1 MKYKIYQFSFGDG
14 YAGSAK
20 MAILSSSVLSESGND
35 VTLIVSKN
43 SLTERRAKE
52 KNIKTIEF
60 DSTQKYSQLFDQIL
74 SDVKINKPD
83 FCITYHSL
91 DRKIGNS
98 LKSKLG
104 KKIINVAY
112 RQNMSKSIP
121 IIGSLIYNFY
131 CDMTLACSKGVAADL
146 IQSGLKKNIVKVI
159 HNVTEYPENIYS
171 IDGTKIRN
179 QYCINNK
186 FVIGVSSWFHKERK
200 GFDILFKAFSK
211 LEQEFVLLIIGIPT
225 EMQQEVID
233 YAATFGISSDRVI
246 LPGFVDN
253 IYEYYKAMDVFVLPS
268 RSEGF
273 SLALLEAAAAGI
285 PIIASNIPGNDEFII
300 HKQNGLLF
308 DIKNPDELVE
318 SIKIFDDTKTLA
330 QELGEKAS
338 KDALENYNLKKYGL
352 RLTELLNEAYKA
364 AN

>member
-20 MAILSSSVLSESGND
+20 MAILSSVALADSGND
-35 VTLIVSKN
+35 VTIIVSKN

-74 SDVKINKPD
+74 SDVKINRPD

-112 RQNMSKSIP
+112 RQNMSKSLP

-131 CDMTLACSKGVAADL
+131 CDMTLACSMGVAADL
-146 IQSGLKKNIVKVI
+146 IRSGLIKNRVRVI
-159 HNVTEYPENIYS
+159 YNVTEYPENIS
-171 IDGTKIRN
+171 AVDGTKIRK
-179 QYCINNK
+179 QYGIINK

-200 GFDILFKAFSK
+200 GFDILFEAFSK
-211 LEQEFVLLIIGIPT
+211 LEQEFCFLIIGIPT
-225 EMQQEVID
+225 EKQQEVIH
-233 YAATFGISSDRVI
+233 YAATFGISSDRLI

-253 IYEYYKAMDVFVLPS
+253 IYEYYKAMDAFVLPS

-273 SLALLEAAAAGI
+273 SLALLEAAAAGL
-285 PIIASNIPGNDEFII
+285 PIIASNIPGNNEFII
-300 HKQNGLLF
+300 HEQNGFLF
-308 DIKNPDELVE
+308 DIKNPEELVE
-318 SIKIFDDTKTLA
+318 AIRIFFNDKTLA
-330 QELGEKAS
+330 YKVGKKAS
-338 KDALENYNLKKYGL
+338 EDALENYNLKKYGL
-352 RLTELLNEAYKA
+352 RLTELLDEAYTMRK
-364 AN
+364 

>member
-20 MAILSSSVLSESGND
+20 MAILSSVVLSELGND
-35 VTLIVSKN
+35 VTLVVSKN
-43 SLTERRAKE
+43 SLTERRAKD

-60 DSTQKYSQLFDQIL
+60 DSTQKYSHLFDQIL

-83 FCITYHSL
+83 ICITYHSL

-104 KKIINVAY
+104 KNIINVAY

-131 CDMTLACSKGVAADL
+131 CDMTLACSQGVAADL
-146 IQSGLKKNIVKVI
+146 IRSGLKKNFVRVI
-159 HNVTEYPENIYS
+159 HNVTEYPENIS
-171 IDGTKIRN
+171 LIDGAIIRN
-179 QYCINNK
+179 QYQINDK
-186 FVIGVSSWFHKERK
+186 YVIGVSSWFHKERK
-200 GFDILFKAFSK
+200 GFDILFEAFAK
-211 LEQEFVLLIIGIPT
+211 LEQEFALLIIGIPT
-225 EMQQEVID
+225 EKQQDVID

-253 IYEYYKAMDVFVLPS
+253 IYEYYKSMDVFVLPS

-285 PIIASNIPGNDEFII
+285 PIIASNIPGNNEFVI
-300 HKQNGLLF
+300 HDQNGLFF
-308 DIKNPDELVE
+308 DVKNPKELIE
-318 SIKIFDDTKTLA
+318 SIKTFFYDKTLA
-330 QELGEKAS
+330 HKLGKKAS
-338 KDALENYNLKKYGL
+338 EDAMENYNLKKYGL
-352 RLTELLNEAYKA
+352 RLTELLNEAYTMT
-364 AN
+364 N

>member
-1 MKYKIYQFSFGDG
+1 MKYNIYQFSFGDG

-20 MAILSSSVLSESGND
+20 MAILSSSVLSEFGND

-112 RQNMSKSIP
+112 RQNMSKSLP

-146 IQSGLKKNIVKVI
+146 IRSGLIKNRVRVI
-159 HNVTEYPENIYS
+159 YNVTEYPENIS
-171 IDGTKIRN
+171 AVDGTKIRK
-179 QYCINNK
+179 QYGIINK

-200 GFDILFKAFSK
+200 GFDILFEAFSK

-233 YAATFGISSDRVI
+233 YAATFEISSDRLI

-253 IYEYYKAMDVFVLPS
+253 IYEYYKAMDAFVLPS

-273 SLALLEAAAAGI
+273 SLALLEAAAAGL
-285 PIIASNIPGNDEFII
+285 PIIASNIPGNNEFVM
-300 HKQNGLLF
+300 HKQNGFLF
-308 DIKNPDELVE
+308 DIKNPEELVE
-318 SIKIFDDTKTLA
+318 SIRIFYDDKILA
-330 QELGEKAS
+330 HKLGKKAS
-338 KDALENYNLKKYGL
+338 EDALENYNLKKYGL
-352 RLTELLNEAYKA
+352 RLTELLDEAYMMRK
-364 AN
+364 

>member
-20 MAILSSSVLSESGND
+20 MAILSSSVLSEYGND

-60 DSTQKYSQLFDQIL
+60 DSTQKYSRLFDQIL
-74 SDVKINKPD
+74 SEVKINKPD

-121 IIGSLIYNFY
+121 IIGSLIYNYY

-146 IQSGLKKNIVKVI
+146 IRSGLKRYRVKII
-159 HNVTEYPENIYS
+159 HNVNEYHENLS
-171 IDGTKIRN
+171 RIDGSVIRN
-179 QYCINNK
+179 QYNISDK
-186 FVIGVSSWFHKERK
+186 FVIGISSWFHKERK
-200 GFDILFKAFSK
+200 GFDILFKSFSK
-211 LEQEFVLLIIGIPT
+211 LKENFVLMIIGIPF
-225 EMQQEVID
+225 EKQKEVIE
-233 YAATFGISSDRVI
+233 YAASFEIASSKLI

-273 SLALLEAAAAGI
+273 SLALLEAAAAGV
-285 PIIASNIPGNDEFII
+285 PIIASNIPGNNEFVI

-308 DIKNPDELVE
+308 DIKNPEDLVK
-318 SIKIFDDTKTLA
+318 SIKIIFNDKTLA
-330 QELGEKAS
+330 HKLGKKAS
-338 KDALENYNLKKYGL
+338 ENALENYNLKNYGL
-352 RLTELLNEAYKA
+352 RLTELLDEAYTLT
-364 AN
+364 N